1 VQLEDKVVEDRDAA
15 HEEALQR
22 EDVEAHGED
31 RLPEPVTEALH
42 DAALEHRGKLLG
54 AIRMILDRQ
63 RIAVG
68 EFHMP
73 QRESLALE
81 ALQVAVQ
88 GKSSDLDQFV
98 YASDRRDLL
107 ERALGVLQPN
117 LTRAD
122 ERTARELH
130 VQFADLSERVA
141 ELRHELTELEDSQ
154 DELLESH
161 QKEAL
166 ETSTAPDDKPK
177 PTPGAARP
185 VDPDAPRPPTTLTGP
200 ELAPEPAA
208 PTTLTGPE
216 LPPERPAPTT
226 LTGPELA
233 PEPAAPST
241 LTGPELAPEPA
252 APSTL
257 TGPGLDDL
265 PPEPAAPS
273 TLGDDAAASAT
284 PGTATP
290 GTATPGTA
298 ADDAAAK
305 ARQPWWRRPFG

>member
-1 VQLEDKVVEDRDAA
+1 MQLEDKLVEDRDAA

-22 EDVEAHGED
+22 EDVEEHGED

-63 RIAVG
+63 RIAVS
-68 EFHMP
+68 EFRMP

-81 ALQVAVQ
+81 ALQVAAL
-88 GKSSDLDQFV
+88 GKTRDLHQFV

-122 ERTARELH
+122 DRTARELH

-141 ELRHELTELEDSQ
+141 HLRHELTELEDSQ

-166 ETSTAPDDKPK
+166 ETAATPGDKPK
-177 PTPGAARP
+177 PAPGSARP
-185 VDPDAPRPPTTLTGP
+185 SDPDAPRP
-200 ELAPEPAA
+200 A
-208 PTTLTGPE
+208 TTLTGPE
-216 LPPERPAPTT
+216 LPEDPPVATTLIGPEIPEPRRPAST
-226 LTGPELA
+226 LAGPEL
-233 PEPAAPST
+233 PEEQLAPST
-241 LTGPELAPEPA
+241 LAGPE
-252 APSTL
+252 
-257 TGPGLDDL
+257 L
-265 PPEPAAPS
+265 PPEPPVAS
-273 TLGDDAAASAT
+273 TLGDDVPAD
-284 PGTATP
+284 P
-290 GTATPGTA
+290 
-298 ADDAAAK
+298 DDAAAMAK
-305 ARQPWWRRPFG
+305 PPWWRRPFG